1 MNNRLPINRVE
12 NDLQQWRSREERFS
26 KLFSFNLSGNKALL
40 KEKLRYYDS
49 IAAKYKG
56 TPSQDERFALRM
68 LKQER
73 RQIER
78 VLYSNLLLRLL
89 RRMIVPVRQQYAVK
103 QEIKQT
109 ATNMD
114 ALQNTLQRNGFGN
127 VLLQLQENIGKGQSQ
142 FSLPVSQYVNE
153 KERLDYHLSFSKD
166 HNGAYRFDGYRA
178 TLLNDQKPD
187 SKRQQYFNREPGSDV
202 TASQAYNLL
211 TGRAVMKEQA
221 MLDGMA
227 QQRWMQLDFNDKD
240 MQGNF
245 KVREFHAGY
254 GYDLMKAL
262 QQLPLKDL
270 QEQRQT
276 EKLLEGLKTG
286 NRQAVSFVKDGK
298 EQRFYIEANPQHKS
312 INIYDEHA
320 KKISLS
326 SALGNKTMEAVKVSQ
341 KMGEEQNRSQA
352 KRNGMRVM

>member
-40 KEKLRYYDS
+40 KEKLRFYDS

-56 TPSQDERFALRM
+56 THSQDERFALRM

-78 VLYSNLLLRLL
+78 VLYPNLLLRLL
-89 RRMIVPVRQQYAVK
+89 RRMIVPVRQQYLLK

-109 ATNMD
+109 TAN
-114 ALQNTLQRNGFGN
+114 AEVLRNTLQRTGFGN
-127 VLLQLQENIGKGQSQ
+127 LIPKMEENIAKGQAL
-142 FSLPVSQYVNE
+142 FSIPVSQYVSE
-153 KERLDYHLSFSKD
+153 KERLDYNLSFSKD
-166 HNGAYRFDGYRA
+166 HNGAYRFDGYKA
-178 TLLNDQKPD
+178 ELHNGQKQD
-187 SKRQQYFNREPGSDV
+187 IKRQQYFGMDTEHGV
-202 TASQAYNLL
+202 TATQAYNLL
-211 TGRAVMKEQA
+211 SGRAVMKEQSF
-221 MLDGMA
+221 DQGK
-227 QQRWMQLDFNDKD
+227 WMQLDFNDKD

-245 KVREFHAGY
+245 KVREFHAAY
-254 GYDLMKAL
+254 GYDLLKTL
-262 QQLPLKDL
+262 QQLPLKEL
-270 QEQRQT
+270 QEHRNTQ
-276 EKLLEGLKTG
+276 KLLDGLKTG
-286 NRQAVSFVKDGK
+286 ERKAVSFVKDGK
-298 EQRFYIEANPQHKS
+298 EQRFFIEANPQHKS

-326 SALGNKTMEAVKVSQ
+326 SALGNKTMEAVKASQ
-341 KMGEEQNRSQA
+341 KMGEEQSRSQA